1 MALPAPTALRRT
13 LALALVTTGL
23 LLATMAPASAHGI
36 GGDAADR
43 SVLGFVPLG
52 IEHMLLGWDHLLFV
66 AGVLLLAR
74 DPRRSAK
81 LISVFVLGHSTT
93 LIIATLAGWTVSAAV
108 VDAVIGLSVV
118 VVGALGMFAVTVDW
132 ARFTVL
138 VGVFGLVHGLGLAT
152 RLHELGVPDDGLLWR
167 VVAFNVGIEVGQLT
181 AILLMVVFASF
192 AGGLVKDVSPDGLRK
207 VVSGGVFVGGMAA
220 TTWVALQAL
229 EPRPVVIEAETL
241 DDAGCTLEQR
251 TTPLPGLGG
260 HVQQLFY
267 GPDEATPLG
276 AFGHSVGDGYVAIL
290 YPADLAA
297 DQVSLLQSFVDAQ
310 ESNGVLAG
318 THPDDTDQV
327 QAITT
332 TQQLNCSS
340 VDVEALSEFADTW
353 FGG

>member
-1 MALPAPTALRRT
+1 MTPPTPTVARRVVALL
-13 LALALVTTGL
+13 LVTIGL
-23 LLATMAPASAHGI
+23 LLAAAPAASAHGI
-36 GGDAADR
+36 GGDATDR

-74 DPRRSAK
+74 DTRRSAK
-81 LISVFVLGHSTT
+81 LISAFVLGHSTT
-93 LIIATLAGWTVSAAV
+93 LIIATLAGWTVSATV

-118 VVGALGMFAVTVDW
+118 IVGALGMFRVTVDW
-132 ARFTVL
+132 PRFTVL

-152 RLHELGVPDDGLLWR
+152 RLHELGIPEDGLLWR
-167 VVAFNVGIEVGQLT
+167 VIAFNVGIEIGQLT
-181 AILLMVVFASF
+181 AIFAMVVLASF
-192 AGGLVKDVSPDGLRK
+192 AGGLVKDLSADGLRK

-241 DDAGCTLEQR
+241 DEAGCTLEQR
-251 TTPLPGLGG
+251 TTALPGLGG

-267 GPDEATPLG
+267 GPDEETPLG

-290 YPADLAA
+290 YPADLEA
-297 DQVSLLQSFVDAQ
+297 DQVATLQSFVDAQ
-310 ESNGVLAG
+310 ETNGVLAG

-340 VDVEALSEFADTW
+340 VDTEALAEFVDTW
-353 FGG
+353 LGA